1 MYKYGFINFLQK
13 RFFFL
18 HEQLVI
24 CLFMQY
30 GTVDYMDLK
39 KVGLMVV
46 QNGYD
51 ERTLFLSRQH
61 GALGCL
67 DVRF

>member
-1 MYKYGFINFLQK
+1 MDSFIFYKNI
-13 RFFFL
+13 FFL

-51 ERTLFLSRQH
+51 ERTLFLSGQY
-61 GALGCL
+61 GALGYL